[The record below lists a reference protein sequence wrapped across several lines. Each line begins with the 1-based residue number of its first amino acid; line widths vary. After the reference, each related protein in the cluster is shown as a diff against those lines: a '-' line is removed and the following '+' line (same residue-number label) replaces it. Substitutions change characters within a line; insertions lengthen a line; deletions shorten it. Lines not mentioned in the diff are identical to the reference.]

1 MRKLIVLM
9 FLFMLT
15 VNSVALAQSV
25 EVVGYGDDK
34 EAATKDAM
42 RAAVEQVVG
51 TFLDSKTLVSQS
63 VVVQDEIYSK
73 AQGFVT
79 NINVLEEGK
88 SGDNYFIRARV
99 DVNTNPDSQLQDRL
113 QMIMLLGDPRIG
125 VVAFKNS
132 TNAYEYGNN
141 NPYDDIT
148 EQAVN
153 AKLLS
158 LGFTHVA
165 DVSLTSKLRNSA
177 LLNSVYNGDS
187 NLPDGNSSYGI
198 DILVLVKSSVDAT
211 KITLMKQAG
220 TNVETQLVRGTANVT
235 GKVIEFVTGTIR
247 GTFEAKGQAVDISDV
262 TAQNKALQDVSGNIA
277 QEVERIL
284 RGEASRVFNGVQIII
299 STDDYSKVEQ
309 LTKDLKGIYGVQN
322 VYVREYQ
329 DGKGIMEVET
339 TLKPHI
345 ILKRLRE
352 KSRLGLFNEG
362 ISDRS
367 MRLIVK

>member
-1 MRKLIVLM
+1 MLM
-9 FLFMLT
+9 
-15 VNSVALAQSV
+15 VHSVALAQSV

-34 EAATKDAM
+34 GAAKKDAM

-51 TFLDSKTLVSQS
+51 TFLDSKTLISQS
-63 VVVQDEIYSK
+63 VVVRDEIYSK

-88 SGDNYFIRARV
+88 SGDNYFVRARV
-99 DVNTNPDSQLQDRL
+99 GVNTNPDSQLQDRL

-132 TNAYEYGNN
+132 TNTYEYGN

-165 DVSLTSKLRNSA
+165 DVSLTSKLRNST
-177 LLNSVYNGDS
+177 LLNSVYNGDN
-187 NLPDGNSSYGI
+187 NLPDGNSLYGI
-198 DILVLVKSSVDAT
+198 DILVLVKSSVDST
-211 KITLMKQAG
+211 KIALMKQDG

-235 GKVIEFVTGTIR
+235 GKVIEFTTGIIR
-247 GTFEAKGQAVDISDV
+247 GTFDVKGQAVDISDV
-262 TAQNKALQDVSGNIA
+262 TAQNKALQDVSSNIA

-299 STDDYSKVEQ
+299 STDDHGKVEE
-309 LTKDLKGIYGVQN
+309 LTNDLKGISGVQN
-322 VYVREYQ
+322 VYMREHQ
-329 DGKGIMEVET
+329 DGKGIIEVET

-362 ISDRS
+362 VSDRS